1 MSLKLCWERS
11 QMAIKDFREQNPH
24 TTVQDYLW
32 ENKHMTTVAF
42 IGLDDT
48 ALFIAKNLSAAGM
61 SVVGYSPQATD
72 HPGLKFVSTAEEAI
86 AVADVV
92 FSGGSH
98 PNAVAEAE
106 QILPLMNSGALF
118 VDLHAGTPQMKR
130 QLSELCGE
138 DTFVDMSVVSSNESG
153 EPVLY
158 ISGHGAQHLHGLM
171 ESSSLNVE
179 VVSDVAGDATARK
192 ILRSLLDKAL
202 AGAVIDYLWA
212 AESLGMDS
220 WAIQDVAE
228 AFEHANEGTLHAY
241 LTDTSQ
247 NFKRRQIDMVDIN
260 ETLTASGYEST
271 VVAPIQFTY
280 GRIMHG
286 KKIPH
291 ARKPE

>member
-1 MSLKLCWERS
+1 
-11 QMAIKDFREQNPH
+11 MAAKDFSEQNPLP
-24 TTVQDYLW
+24 TVQDYLW
-32 ENKHMTTVAF
+32 ENKNMTTVAF

-48 ALFIAKNLSAAGM
+48 ALFIAEKLSAAGI
-61 SVVGYSPQATD
+61 SVVGYSPQATN
-72 HPGLKFVSTAEEAI
+72 HPALQFVSSLEEA
-86 AVADVV
+86 ASGADVV

-106 QILPLMNSGALF
+106 QIIPLMNSGALF
-118 VDLHAGTPQMKR
+118 VDLHAGTPHMKK
-130 QLSELCGE
+130 QISELCGD
-138 DTFVDMSVVSSNESG
+138 DTFVDMSVVASHETG
-153 EPVLY
+153 EPVVY
-158 ISGHGAQHLHGLM
+158 ISGPGAQHLSVLL
-171 ESSSLNVE
+171 ESSSLTLE
-179 VVSDVAGDATARK
+179 VVSDVAGDATTRK

-220 WAIQDVAE
+220 WAIQDVTE
-228 AFEHANEGTLHAY
+228 AFEHADEATLQAY

-291 ARKPE
+291 AKKP

>member
-1 MSLKLCWERS
+1 
-11 QMAIKDFREQNPH
+11 
-24 TTVQDYLW
+24 
-32 ENKHMTTVAF
+32 MTTVAF

-48 ALFIAKNLSAAGM
+48 ALCIAEKLSAAGI
-61 SVVGYSPQATD
+61 SVVGYSSQAAD
-72 HPGLKFVSTAEEAI
+72 HPKIEFVSSAAEATP
-86 AVADVV
+86 AADVV
-92 FSGGSH
+92 FSGESH

-106 QILPLMNSGALF
+106 KIIPLMSTGALL
-118 VDLHAGTPQMKR
+118 VDLHAGTPQMKK
-130 QLSELCGE
+130 QISELCAE
-138 DTFVDMSVVSSNESG
+138 NSFVDMAVVSDHASG
-153 EPVLY
+153 DPVFHV
-158 ISGHGAQHLHGLM
+158 SGPGAQRLHHLL
-171 ESSSLNVE
+171 ESSTLNLE

-220 WAIQDVAE
+220 WAIHDAID
-228 AFEHANEGTLHAY
+228 AFEHADENTLQAY

-247 NFKRRQIDMVDIN
+247 NFKRLQIDMVDIN
-260 ETLTASGYEST
+260 ESLTATGYEST

-291 ARKPE
+291 AKKP